1 MLKKEEGVSMAA
13 KAVPKE
19 SVNMPI
25 AEVTVVP
32 LGTGDTSLSNYVA
45 DCQKVLK
52 REKEIEYQ
60 LTPMGTIIEADLDKI
75 FEVVKKL
82 HQIPFESGALRV
94 STSLKID
101 DRRDK
106 AASMNQKL
114 NSVNNKL

>member
-1 MLKKEEGVSMAA
+1 
-13 KAVPKE
+13 
-19 SVNMPI
+19 MPI

-45 DCQKVLK
+45 DCQKVL
-52 REKEIEYQ
+52 EQEEEIDYQ
-60 LTPMGTIIEADLDKI
+60 LTPMGTVIEGELDKI

-82 HQIPFESGALRV
+82 HQVPFDSGALRV

-106 AASMNQKL
+106 TASMDQKL
-114 NSVNNKL
+114 NSVNKKL

>member
-1 MLKKEEGVSMAA
+1 
-13 KAVPKE
+13 
-19 SVNMPI
+19 MPI

-45 DCQKVLK
+45 DCQKVL
-52 REKEIEYQ
+52 EQEEEIDYQ
-60 LTPMGTIIEADLDKI
+60 LTPMGTVIEGELDKI

-82 HQIPFESGALRV
+82 HQVPVDSGALRV

-106 AASMNQKL
+106 TASMDQKL
-114 NSVNNKL
+114 ISVNKKL

>member
-1 MLKKEEGVSMAA
+1 
-13 KAVPKE
+13 
-19 SVNMPI
+19 MPI

-32 LGTGDTSLSNYVA
+32 LGTEDTSLSSYVA

-52 REKEIEYQ
+52 QESGIEYQ
-60 LTPMGTIIEADLDKI
+60 LTPMGTIIEGELDKI

-82 HQIPFESGALRV
+82 HQVPFEAGALRV

-106 AASMNQKL
+106 DASMSQKL
-114 NSVNNKL
+114 DSVNKKLQKD